1 MDSFDLD
8 EITLQDLE
16 LRESGEQERVICL
29 NRGELLTEEKSSR
42 SNGIRQS
49 SRCGP
54 GTQHRK
60 TGRFERHHHSGH
72 VGIGF

>member
-42 SNGIRQS
+42 SNASGQS

-60 TGRFERHHHSGH
+60 TGRF
-72 VGIGF
+72 

>member
-29 NRGELLTEEKSSR
+29 NRGELLTEEKILSLIHISL
-42 SNGIRQS
+42 
-49 SRCGP
+49 
-54 GTQHRK
+54 T
-60 TGRFERHHHSGH
+60 SG
-72 VGIGF
+72 G